1 MQTLQPADRWANV
14 GVVME
19 VEGGVG
25 PNTMCTAPVA
35 LDRVLESSV
44 SLRPRMG
51 ADSWITH
58 LMWRRCNEICYFCQ
72 SWDLPQCT
80 ALGTTAV
87 PFLSKSANTS
97 EDRQD
102 VQRGLSL
109 SCRARAYIGEMEIP
123 LVHATA
129 Y

>member
-25 PNTMCTAPVA
+25 PNMCTAPVA

-51 ADSWITH
+51 ADTWITH
-58 LMWRRCNEICYFCQ
+58 FMWRRCDEFCYFCQ
-72 SWDLPQCT
+72 SWDLLQCT